1 LKKPKKR
8 SPADSPM
15 TSIDSLRALR
25 NQPFELLAQLERMG
39 RHVVGTRDGA
49 VGNEWV
55 GVAFRVG
62 SDKFLIAREDMREVL
77 SIPADLT
84 RVPGARSWIRGLAN
98 VRGQLLPVIDLR
110 SYLGSG
116 MTSLTRT
123 ARILVANSRDTP
135 SGFLVDEV
143 LGFRRFADSDFDVT
157 LPTTLVRCEQYL
169 KGSFRRDA
177 DVWPVFSLKALID
190 SPSFLQVAS

>member
-1 LKKPKKR
+1 
-8 SPADSPM
+8 M
-15 TSIDSLRALR
+15 TSIASLRTLR
-25 NQPFELLAQLERMG
+25 DKPFELLAQLERLG
-39 RHVVGTRDGA
+39 RSVVGARDGA
-49 VGNEWV
+49 VGDEWV
-55 GVAFRVG
+55 GVAFRLG

-77 SIPADLT
+77 SMPADLT
-84 RVPGARSWIRGLAN
+84 RVPGARTWIRGLAN

-116 MTSLTRT
+116 TTSLTRS

-143 LGFRRFADSDFDVT
+143 LGFRRFADTDLDVT

-177 DVWPVFSLKALID
+177 DVWPVFSLKTLID
-190 SPSFLQVAS
+190 SPGFLQVAS